1 MNRISSK
8 AKWLLLVIPI
18 CFLSFKTVQNNKYFE
33 ILKNLDIFATMFKE
47 VNANYVDDI
56 NPNTFMEEGI
66 DAMLSALDPYTV
78 YYPEDQIEDVRT
90 ENTGQF
96 GGIGAIIG
104 ERSQGKVMV
113 VMPNEGFAAEKA
125 GLKRGDEIIE
135 VQGVD
140 VRNDYEK
147 ASEYLKGQTD
157 SKLQIKV
164 IRKGESLDFEVE
176 LEKIQL
182 PNVPYSGMVTEDV
195 GIIKLTGF
203 RSNAGREVKSALRAL
218 KKEGAEK
225 IIIDLR
231 GNLGGLLNEAVNIS
245 NIFIDKGE
253 LVVTTKGKLKEMNAT
268 YKTLNAS
275 TDTEIPVAVLINS
288 SSASASEI
296 VAGVIQDY
304 DRGIVVG
311 QKSYGK
317 GLVQRTLP
325 LSYNSQMKVTIA
337 KYYTPSGRCIQAI
350 DYSTRNQD
358 GSVGK
363 IADSLKTEFKTANGR
378 PVYDGGGVDPDYIL
392 PVKELAPVTKAIL
405 DNDLF
410 FQFYNEYEQE
420 IQMED
425 ARAYKLPNE
434 VFQAF
439 LIWMKDKELS
449 YNNALQLELEAFK
462 ASAEESKEFRKLKG
476 GIESLENLLI
486 VDVQRDI
493 EGNKEEIIYFL
504 KEEAVM
510 RALLQKGQTESTY
523 DIDLDLAKAIEILNN
538 PSEYTQ
544 TLSGQ

>member
-1 MNRISSK
+1 MNRLSSK
-8 AKWLLLVIPI
+8 AKWFLLIVPV
-18 CFLSFKTVQNNKYFE
+18 CFLSFKVVQNDKYFE

-56 NPNTFMEEGI
+56 NPNTFMEDGI
-66 DAMLSALDPYTV
+66 DAMLSSLDPYTV

-96 GGIGAIIG
+96 GGIGAIVG
-104 ERSQGKVMV
+104 ERAEGKVMV
-113 VMPNEGFAAEKA
+113 VMPNEGFAAQKA
-125 GLKRGDEIIE
+125 GLKRGDEIIA
-135 VQGVD
+135 VQGVG

-157 SKLQIKV
+157 SKLNIKV
-164 IRKGESLDFEVE
+164 IRKGQELDFEVE
-176 LEKIQL
+176 LEKIEL
-182 PNVPYSGMVTEDV
+182 PNVPYSGMVTDDV

-203 RSNAGREVKSALRAL
+203 RVNAGREVKSALRAL
-218 KKEGAEK
+218 KKEGAKK

-253 LVVTTKGKLKEMNAT
+253 LVVTTKGKLKEMNAV

-304 DRGIVVG
+304 DRGVVVG

-350 DYSTRNQD
+350 DYSTRNPD

-363 IADSLKTEFKTANGR
+363 IADSLKTQFKTANGR
-378 PVYDGGGVDPDYIL
+378 PVYDGGGVDPDYLI
-392 PVKELAPVTKAIL
+392 PVKELAPVSKAIL
-405 DNDLF
+405 ENDLF
-410 FQFYNEYEQE
+410 FQFFNEYSEE
-420 IQMED
+420 ITMED
-425 ARAYKLPNE
+425 ARGFTLPNAVYE
-434 VFQAF
+434 DF
-439 LIWMKDKELS
+439 LAWMQGKDLS
-449 YNNALQLELEAFK
+449 YNNALKLELDAFK
-462 ASAEESKEFRKLKG
+462 ASAEQSKEFEKLEE
-476 GIESLENLLI
+476 GIESLESLLT
-486 VDVQRDI
+486 VNVQRDI
-493 EGNKEEIIYFL
+493 EANKTEIIYFL

-510 RALLQKGQTESTY
+510 RALLQKGQTEVSF
-523 DIDLDLAKAIEILNN
+523 DIDLDLAKALEVLNN
-538 PSEYTQ
+538 PSAYSN
-544 TLSGQ
+544 TLSGE

>member
-18 CFLSFKTVQNNKYFE
+18 CFLSFKTVQNDKYFE

-176 LEKIQL
+176 LETIQL

-392 PVKELAPVTKAIL
+392 PAKELAPVTKAIL

-510 RALLQKGQTESTY
+510 RALLQKGQTESAY
-523 DIDLDLAKAIEILNN
+523 DIDLDLAKAIEVLNN